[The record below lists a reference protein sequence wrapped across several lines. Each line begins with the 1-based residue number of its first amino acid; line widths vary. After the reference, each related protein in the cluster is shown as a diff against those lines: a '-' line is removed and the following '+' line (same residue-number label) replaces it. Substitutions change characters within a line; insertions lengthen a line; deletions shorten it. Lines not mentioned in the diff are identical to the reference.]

1 MSSHLTAHEYTS
13 KFITEAALDPNE
25 RNMFLWLWFFNPANK
40 SSVRL
45 TKTGFTFLTKNLK
58 LMSVEVNIENP
69 IVNKLLLK
77 LDRHIHSP
85 YYIQNSKTI
94 HFFGSEDALMLTLN
108 GNNLENY
115 LNSLS

>member
-1 MSSHLTAHEYTS
+1 MTNEQ
-13 KFITEAALDPNE
+13 KEAV
-25 RNMFLWLWFFNPANK
+25 NK
-40 SSVRL
+40 
-45 TKTGFTFLTKNLK
+45 LK
-58 LMSVEVNIENP
+58 IELPSGYHFVEVNIEKP
-69 IVNKLLLK
+69 IVNKVLLK
-77 LDRHIHSP
+77 LDRYIHSP